1 MIANHKGYGLRN
13 DEKPYAFRI
22 PPGKNW
28 RSLLPVEDQKAFMKG
43 SFNNGGG
50 CSYHLRRMDWNEPA
64 ATLTTAVM
72 GKATCQ
78 LHPGYDFPGR
88 GVYKPYDLPRSKPSG
103 LSCVELFAGAGLM
116 GVGLRAAGLKLLWAN
131 DFYHEACE
139 AYATNL
145 GGHIIHQDISQ
156 IDPHTIPEADIY
168 AASPP
173 CQDFS
178 VAGKGAGELGDRGKL
193 VWAYLNIIETRK
205 PKAFLFENVKGLV
218 SKNHIG
224 TFNNLL
230 KRFSDIGYN
239 VTWKVVNAL
248 DHGVAQKRE
257 RVFIVGFRK
266 DLLIS
271 FIFPTGYSRLC
282 VIKDA
287 IGDLPDPPETPH
299 PRRFTVREYLR
310 LQSVPDWY
318 RFPDDMSLSIMYR
331 LVGNGVASKV
341 AYDLA
346 TALTDQLKGRV
357 E

>member
-1 MIANHKGYGLRN
+1 MNEIYNHVGYGLRQ
-13 DEKPYAFRI
+13 DEKPYAHKI

-28 RSLLPVEDQKAFMKG
+28 RALPVHEQKAFMKG

-50 CSYHLRRMDWNEPA
+50 NSYQLRRMDWGEQA

-88 GVYKPYDLPRSKPSG
+88 GMYQPYDLPVSGTSKM
-103 LSCVELFAGAGLM
+103 SCVELFAGAGLM
-116 GVGLRAAGLKLLWAN
+116 GVGLKAAGLNLIWAN
-131 DFYHEACE
+131 DFNKEACR
-139 AYATNL
+139 AYSLNL
-145 GGHIIHQDISQ
+145 GDHIIQGDIAN
-156 IDPHTIPEADIY
+156 IDLNIIPEADVY
-168 AASPP
+168 AGGPP

-178 VAGKGAGELGDRGKL
+178 VAGKGAGESGDKGIL
-193 VWAYLNIIETRK
+193 VWSYLNIIDSKK

-218 SKNHIG
+218 SRNHVM

-230 KRFSDIGYN
+230 RSFSDIGYDVFWN
-239 VTWKVVNAL
+239 VVNAL

-257 RVFIVGFRK
+257 RVFIIGFRK
-266 DLLIS
+266 DLHIT
-271 FIFPTGYSRLC
+271 FNFPGTVSKLANIR
-282 VIKDA
+282 DA
-287 IGDLPDPPETPH
+287 IGDLPDPPEPPH

-318 RFPDDMSLSIMYR
+318 RFPEDMSLQTQYR

-346 TALTDQLKGRV
+346 RTLISHLEEKL
-357 E
+357 